1 MLRITTEPVTF
12 GADATEY
19 VGLLNTYSYICHR
32 KKTYCILVPF
42 YVKIKIIFGTVYC
55 TLYRTAYLLWTRIRL
70 DLALSCRIEFD
81 VSHLERILHD
91 NDHILIFTKEKK
103 ETNFFINCFKTEY
116 NMDRMGGSR
125 LRPGF
130 LRSDPDPT
138 KKKRMEV
145 CKTDFLSDNTRSL
158 KG

>member
-1 MLRITTEPVTF
+1 M
-12 GADATEY
+12 
-19 VGLLNTYSYICHR
+19 
-32 KKTYCILVPF
+32 
-42 YVKIKIIFGTVYC
+42 
-55 TLYRTAYLLWTRIRL
+55 
-70 DLALSCRIEFD
+70 ALSCRIEFD
-81 VSHLERILHD
+81 VSHLERILND

-138 KKKRMEV
+138 KK
-145 CKTDFLSDNTRSL
+145 NGWRSAKQIFSL
-158 KG
+158 TTLGV

>member
-42 YVKIKIIFGTVYC
+42 YVKIKIIFGTVYR

-103 ETNFFINCFKTEY
+103 KQI
-116 NMDRMGGSR
+116 S
-125 LRPGF
+125 
-130 LRSDPDPT
+130 
-138 KKKRMEV
+138 
-145 CKTDFLSDNTRSL
+145 SL
-158 KG
+158 TALKQSTIWIGWAGAGLDQVF